1 MLVKLLILFF
11 ICLLSYQLF
20 LAWFSFT
27 EGMESESDPSTNVSY
42 QEYDT
47 KNNPLI
53 LAQQNAGN
61 IEYLKQQI
69 TQLLKLDKQV
79 QDISGNVGVLNDQ
92 VAGLAKAQAD
102 ASQQLVGTTPLTISG
117 TQPTV

>member
-11 ICLLSYQLF
+11 ICLIVNQLYV
-20 LAWFSFT
+20 LWFPVT
-27 EGMESESDPSTNVSY
+27 EGLESDATTPTY

-47 KNNPLI
+47 KSDPLI

-61 IEYLKQQI
+61 IEYLKQQMVSI
-69 TQLLKLDKQV
+69 LKLDKEV
-79 QDISGNVGVLNDQ
+79 QDISGNVSVLNDQ

-102 ASQQLVGTTPLTISG
+102 ASQQLVGSTPLTVSG
-117 TQPTV
+117 T

>member
-11 ICLLSYQLF
+11 ICLLIYQMVLT
-20 LAWFSFT
+20 WFPT
-27 EGMESESDPSTNVSY
+27 MEGMESDSTTTSTY

-47 KNNPLI
+47 KSDPLI

-69 TQLLKLDKQV
+69 TSLLKLDKQV
-79 QDISGNVGVLNDQ
+79 QDISGNVTVLNDQ

-102 ASQQLVGTTPLTISG
+102 ASQQLVGSTPLTVSG
-117 TQPTV
+117 T

>member
-11 ICLLSYQLF
+11 ICLLIYQII
-20 LAWFSFT
+20 LAWFPT
-27 EGMESESDPSTNVSY
+27 MEGMESDSTNTSTSTY
-42 QEYDT
+42 QDYDT
-47 KNNPLI
+47 KSDPLI

-69 TQLLKLDKQV
+69 TTLLKLDKQV
-79 QDISGNVGVLNDQ
+79 QDISGNVTVLNDQ

-102 ASQQLVGTTPLTISG
+102 ASQQLVGSTPLTVSG
-117 TQPTV
+117 TQPTA